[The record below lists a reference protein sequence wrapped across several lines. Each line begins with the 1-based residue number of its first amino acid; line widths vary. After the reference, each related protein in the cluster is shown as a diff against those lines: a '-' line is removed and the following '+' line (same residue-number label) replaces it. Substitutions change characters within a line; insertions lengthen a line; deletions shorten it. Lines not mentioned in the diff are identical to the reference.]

1 MRVVCS
7 PRVGAKPCSSHVSL
21 SLNPFKQCL
30 CPCFLSSG
38 SSVYKSLVNGSS
50 GSVPASHLCTLCSQ
64 LLPAGRS
71 RHRDQSQ
78 VRRELFSQRTDPRP
92 LIRYVSS
99 FKCVQ
104 PSFINSSS
112 DLKQCPFPWAPSH
125 TMDHAE
131 LGFAA
136 PTEGLASPAPTSVFG
151 QTDAFYLLL
160 CLAESLSVWLFLEH
174 VGCSKIPLGFLYS
187 HMWALQSS
195 ALHKYAFLMLRI
207 WMPGCSSLDA
217 NGHISTK

>member
-1 MRVVCS
+1 
-7 PRVGAKPCSSHVSL
+7 
-21 SLNPFKQCL
+21 
-30 CPCFLSSG
+30 
-38 SSVYKSLVNGSS
+38 
-50 GSVPASHLCTLCSQ
+50 
-64 LLPAGRS
+64 
-71 RHRDQSQ
+71 
-78 VRRELFSQRTDPRP
+78 
-92 LIRYVSS
+92 
-99 FKCVQ
+99 
-104 PSFINSSS
+104 
-112 DLKQCPFPWAPSH
+112 
-125 TMDHAE
+125 MDHAE

>member
-1 MRVVCS
+1 
-7 PRVGAKPCSSHVSL
+7 
-21 SLNPFKQCL
+21 
-30 CPCFLSSG
+30 
-38 SSVYKSLVNGSS
+38 
-50 GSVPASHLCTLCSQ
+50 
-64 LLPAGRS
+64 
-71 RHRDQSQ
+71 
-78 VRRELFSQRTDPRP
+78 
-92 LIRYVSS
+92 
-99 FKCVQ
+99 
-104 PSFINSSS
+104 
-112 DLKQCPFPWAPSH
+112 
-125 TMDHAE
+125 MDHAE

-217 NGHISTK
+217 NGHISTKWDLGIPGFLWAEGWLAGEFVEVMEVPWGWPLGGHRLGTSLSPAHRKWACHPAPDDLV